1 MTNNN
6 NNPAPPY
13 YPQVRHRFH
22 TLLFSFSGAKCD
34 AKIKNLARYGLSLD
48 DPRIAEL
55 PKDMLPLMPI
65 KGEKVIGNF
74 QNEHQKQ
81 GNFCGTCTPYIT
93 MGWKPIK
100 LDGACVS
107 NPWVLG

>member
-1 MTNNN
+1 
-6 NNPAPPY
+6 
-13 YPQVRHRFH
+13 VRHRFH
-22 TLLFSFSGAKCD
+22 TLLFSFSGAKCN

-93 MGWKPIK
+93 MGWKPITVRSK
-100 LDGACVS
+100 DTPELPSKAHAGNE
-107 NPWVLG
+107 NPP